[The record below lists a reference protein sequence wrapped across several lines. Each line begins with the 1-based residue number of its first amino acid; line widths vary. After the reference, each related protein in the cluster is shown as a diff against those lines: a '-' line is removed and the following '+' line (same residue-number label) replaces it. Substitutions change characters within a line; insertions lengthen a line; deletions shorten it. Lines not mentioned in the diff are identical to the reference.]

1 MLPTRLKNVIQE
13 PPVPKSKKIKIFN
26 DEKFNKNKKDIFKR
40 AQELNESVL
49 GLDGSNPTA
58 QPLNKSGVFGGD
70 TYEPKVKFNFSP
82 GDKVINNGNAYI
94 TFGKDRPSGKA
105 SGFGGQG
112 ATGAN
117 AIDIVVGRLSSAP
130 KPDGAIADNS
140 FSADAARVYISQLTN
155 IDFNFGIDP
164 GKSGYMEGRSAIGIK
179 ADGVRVIG
187 REGVKIVTGRSNN
200 ATGFAMKGETNS
212 LGGKIS
218 QPAPLIELI
227 AGNNTEPTF
236 EIGGLFN
243 GGTRI
248 DKIQG
253 VAMGQNTTEAL
264 RGLSDLMTDMLSLVK
279 IKSNAQFGFNTAL
292 SLIASLPAPLAGPA
306 CAAAYAVY
314 NGSHLK
320 SNYNMYQLFID
331 KAIWDVNYLQP
342 YGKRYIESRN
352 VKTT

>member
-1 MLPTRLKNVIQE
+1 MDLL
-13 PPVPKSKKIKIFN
+13 PKSKKIKIFN
-26 DEKFNKNKKDIFKR
+26 DDKFDKKKKNIFKA
-40 AQELNESVL
+40 AQKINERVT
-49 GLDGSNPTA
+49 GLDGNNPTG
-58 QPLNKSGVFGGD
+58 QPLNSSGVFGSS
-70 TYEPKVKFNFSP
+70 TYEPVVKYNFSP
-82 GDKVINNGNAYI
+82 EDKVINNGNAYI

-130 KPDGAIADNS
+130 KPDGAIVDNS
-140 FSADAARVYISQLTN
+140 FSSDAARVYISQLTN

-164 GKSGYMEGRSAIGIK
+164 GKSGYMEGRSGIGIK

-187 REGVKIVTGRSNN
+187 REGVKIVTGRSQN
-200 ATGFAMKGETNS
+200 ATGFGMKGETNS

-236 EIGGLFN
+236 EVGGLFN
-243 GGTRI
+243 GAGRI

-253 VAMGQNTTEAL
+253 VAMGQNTAEAL
-264 RGLSDLMTDMLSLVK
+264 KDLSELMTNMLSLLK
-279 IKSNAQFGFNTAL
+279 TKSNAQFAL
-292 SLIASLPAPLAGPA
+292 NAAYTLAASLPEQLAGPA
-306 CAAAYAVY
+306 CAAAFAVY
-314 NGSHLK
+314 NGKHLK
-320 SNYNMYQLFID
+320 SNYDMYQLFID

>member
-1 MLPTRLKNVIQE
+1 MLFLMEKRSPQM
-13 PPVPKSKKIKIFN
+13 PKSKKIKIFN
-26 DEKFNKNKKDIFKR
+26 DEKFDKKKKNIFKTAQKINER
-40 AQELNESVL
+40 AI
-49 GLDGSNPTA
+49 GLDGNNPTG
-58 QPLNKSGVFGGD
+58 QPMNSSGVFGSS
-70 TYEPKVKFNFSP
+70 TYEPVVKYNFSP
-82 GDKVINNGNAYI
+82 EDKVINNGNAYI

-130 KPDGAIADNS
+130 KPDGAIVDNS
-140 FSADAARVYISQLTN
+140 FSSDAARVYISQLTN

-164 GKSGYMEGRSAIGIK
+164 GKSGYMEGRSGIGIK

-187 REGVKIVTGRSNN
+187 REGVKIVTGRAQN
-200 ATGFAMKGETNS
+200 ATGFGMKGETNS

-236 EIGGLFN
+236 EVGGLFN
-243 GGTRI
+243 GAGRI

-253 VAMGQNTTEAL
+253 VAMGQNTVEAL
-264 RGLSDLMTDMLSLVK
+264 KNLSELMTNMLSLLK
-279 IKSNAQFGFNTAL
+279 TKSNAQFGLNAAYAL
-292 SLIASLPAPLAGPA
+292 AASLPEQFAGPA
-306 CAAAYAVY
+306 CAAAFAVY
-314 NGSHLK
+314 NGKHLK
-320 SNYNMYQLFID
+320 SNYEMYQLFID